1 VAEDNRLGGTCV
13 NRGCI
18 PKKLYSYA
26 AHYAED
32 FEDAAGFG
40 WTVGERSF
48 DWSKLVA
55 AKEKELTRLGGE
67 RNRLLAAGGY
77 STDRAGMER
86 CLREHAAQAV
96 NVANAWRQLLN
107 LTQAAHA
114 ANTTN
119 GMIIA
124 TRLQHTQRALNAIFS
139 SARMPGAYGT
149 YGTYG
154 AYGADGNTVS
164 LRTTQQLAVA

>member
-1 VAEDNRLGGTCV
+1 MPVNIAAISVTINREVATLTPFVEMLRAEQAALVRGESERVAEYAD
-13 NRGCI
+13 
-18 PKKLYSYA
+18 PK
-26 AHYAED
+26 
-32 FEDAAGFG
+32 
-40 WTVGERSF
+40 
-48 DWSKLVA
+48 
-55 AKEKELTRLGGE
+55 AKYLIELTRLGGE

-86 CLREHAAQAV
+86 CLCDHAAQAV
-96 NVANAWRQLLN
+96 NVGNAWRQLLT

-139 SARMPGAYGT
+139 SARMPGAYAI
-149 YGTYG
+149 YG

>member
-1 VAEDNRLGGTCV
+1 MPINIAALSVTIDREVATVTPFVEMLRAEQTALVRGENERVAEYAD
-13 NRGCI
+13 
-18 PKKLYSYA
+18 PK
-26 AHYAED
+26 
-32 FEDAAGFG
+32 
-40 WTVGERSF
+40 
-48 DWSKLVA
+48 
-55 AKEKELTRLGGE
+55 AKYLIELTRLGGE

-86 CLREHAAQAV
+86 CLRDHAAQAV
-96 NVANAWRQLLN
+96 NVGNAWRQLLT

-139 SARMPGAYGT
+139 SARMPSA